1 MAEGKN
7 LADELIKFKKIATQ
21 KTTVDDF
28 FDYAGV
34 PTHQR
39 SDFTFLCIARQ
50 AEEKE
55 RMQKA
60 FEQGEAKLKALEEG
74 A

>member
-1 MAEGKN
+1 MAEDKN
-7 LADELIKFKKIATQ
+7 LADELIKFTKIATQ
-21 KTTVDDF
+21 ETTVNDF
-28 FDYAGV
+28 FDYAGI
-34 PTHQR
+34 PIHQR
-39 SDFTFLCIARQ
+39 NDFVFCCIMKQ